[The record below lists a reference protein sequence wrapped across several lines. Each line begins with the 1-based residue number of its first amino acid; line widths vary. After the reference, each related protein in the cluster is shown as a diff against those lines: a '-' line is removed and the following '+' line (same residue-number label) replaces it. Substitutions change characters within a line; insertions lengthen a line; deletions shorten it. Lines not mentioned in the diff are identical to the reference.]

1 MVTLLLTEPQCDR
14 PALEAVGIDTGVVF
28 PNAADGEYHDVGSRS
43 RAEYA
48 EVPAPGLVE
57 RDMRQVREHGARVAG
72 AVVIQAVGVG
82 HLAPLGHHGDEAGAV
97 GGDAA
102 AGASR
107 KPGDRPDLRVVPVRL
122 VAHGPGAVV

>member
-14 PALEAVGIDTGVVF
+14 PALEAVGIDHGVSF
-28 PNAADGEYHDVGSRS
+28 PYAADGQYHDVVSRS
-43 RAEYA
+43 PAEYT
-48 EVPAPGLVE
+48 EVTAPGLVE
-57 RDMRQVREHGARVAG
+57 RDMRQVREHVARVAA

-97 GGDAA
+97 GGDAT

-107 KPGDRPDLRVVPVRL
+107 NPRDRPDLGVVP
-122 VAHGPGAVV
+122 A

>member
-1 MVTLLLTEPQCDR
+1 MPATARCSAVRDDSQERRRLAGMVTLLLAEPQRDR
-14 PALEAVGIDTGVVF
+14 PALEPVRIDHGVRF

-72 AVVIQAVGVG
+72 AVVFQAVGV
-82 HLAPLGHHGDEAGAV
+82 
-97 GGDAA
+97 
-102 AGASR
+102 
-107 KPGDRPDLRVVPVRL
+107 
-122 VAHGPGAVV
+122 